1 MAVTLDATLGGETSN
16 SYVDMATAVAMANN
30 IPGGGDWIAQDE
42 EVRALSLITA
52 TRWLE
57 TLNYVGD
64 RCTGTQRLKWPRQ
77 GAKAICDGVQADCTY
92 IPNPIK
98 EAEGICW
105 LLSGLKALIVSQ
117 VLMAVATRNLARSLA
132 SERLGDLEINY
143 QQFNS
148 SIGSSC
154 DDCDHPQLI
163 QSFRWIDDLLGCWL
177 NMGPSSGAG
186 FVLTRECCPQ
196 TPLSMQGPGFSNL
209 MPAPPYNTM

>member
-30 IPGGGDWIAQDE
+30 VPGGGDWNALNE

-64 RCTGTQRLKWPRQ
+64 RCSGTQRLKWPRQ
-77 GAKAICDGVQADCTY
+77 GAKAVCDGVQADCTY

-98 EAEGICW
+98 EAEV
-105 LLSGLKALIVSQ
+105 LLAIKYSENPDSFPGADSGSSAQSGTFVSK
-117 VLMAVATRNLARSLA
+117 
-132 SERLGDLEINY
+132 ERLGDLEINY

-148 SIGSSC
+148 NIGSSC
-154 DDCDHPQLI
+154 DDCDNPVII
-163 QSFRWIDDLLGCWL
+163 QSFPWIDDWLGCWL

-196 TPLSMQGPGFSNL
+196 SPLSMPGPGFSNL

>member
-1 MAVTLDATLGGETSN
+1 MAVTLDATLGGETAN

-30 IPGGGDWIAQDE
+30 VPGGGDWIALDE
-42 EVRALSLITA
+42 EIRALSLITA

-98 EAEGICW
+98 ETEIVLAIKYSENPDSFPGADDGSSAQ
-105 LLSGLKALIVSQ
+105 SGTFVSK
-117 VLMAVATRNLARSLA
+117 
-132 SERLGDLEINY
+132 ERLGDIEINY
-143 QQFNS
+143 QQFNN

-154 DDCDHPQLI
+154 DNCDNPVIL
-163 QSFRWIDDLLGCWL
+163 QSFPFVDDFLGCWL

-196 TPLSMQGPGFSNL
+196 TPLSMPGPGFSNL

>member
-30 IPGGGDWIAQDE
+30 IPGGGDWAAQDE
-42 EVRALSLITA
+42 ELRALSLITA

-64 RCTGTQRLKWPRQ
+64 RCSGTQRLKWPRS
-77 GAKAICDGVQADCTY
+77 GDKAICDGVQADCTF

-98 EAEGICW
+98 EAEV
-105 LLSGLKALIVSQ
+105 LLAIKYTESPSSFPGGDGGSNAPSGTFTKRQ
-117 VLMAVATRNLARSLA
+117 K
-132 SERLGDLEINY
+132 LGDLEIEY
-143 QQFNS
+143 AQFNNNV
-148 SIGSSC
+148 GSSC
-154 DDCDHPQLI
+154 DDCDNPQII
-163 QSFRWIDDLLGCWL
+163 QSFPWIDDLLGCWL

-186 FVLTRECCPQ
+186 YVLTRECCPE
-196 TPLSMQGPGFSNL
+196 TPLTRQGPGFSNL